1 MTVRGFDPFRP
12 PIFNGPDGQRSGS
25 SGFRRDATTTTA
37 DFAAYLSWV
46 AKGRP
51 LPPLPGVTVDTFER
65 RPTAPTPPSAH
76 EEPLSL
82 GLIWALRGDMF
93 DMNGPPGWTARL
105 LKDVGPLD
113 AQGRPERGLSLWWF
127 LSVLGRDDNQS
138 AARRTRMAKL
148 LDAAHTNPTA
158 RRAVIDAAWS
168 WLREVRA
175 DLDDGSFQ
183 TIGYYAR
190 DHQATIPAFFQ
201 DRAAAARLINAAM
214 RTLQS
219 YQDNPT
225 FIGDAFFV
233 ARQLGGAE
241 LTATRSSAD
250 PSDPP
255 YFTSDDHT
263 VSIAAPLAR
272 RLELFGPHVPQMP
285 AADPDAIASAATTIA
300 AINKEQAN
308 APNGLSERIR
318 LAQLA
323 APQIAALLATNPA
336 QRHALSAHFAGVAG
350 TYGTADRFGGD
361 VLILSGRAVGA
372 PDIRLHFTVQGQL
385 MGLTTA
391 TEPERF
397 VALAPIPSEALVDR
411 IKALPLEQRVF
422 ELAAVAGLNP
432 SDAAVRDF
440 VSGARFVEV
449 TLPNDAGAANRAFR
463 LVNRGLAADVTV
475 LLSVTATTADLCD
488 LVFSTAAGTKTL
500 ADVPAFSAPSFTVD
514 RKRMPLPPAV
524 FELKNV
530 VEEVDRVEGGT
541 RVLGGTQF
549 DRDHN
554 RTPRAFQLSV
564 LGMLDAHIGSSF
576 VIAVDG
582 RPFFLKP
589 DQNGGYRG
597 FGTVAND
604 DKVEVNAELYLHFPD
619 AGEQGFAL
627 PWVKLAWE
635 LPPDPLRSR
644 YVTTASVYAP
654 LTVAPT
660 DGASAKEIYLATAKI
675 GADTFM
681 TRSLPFT
688 RSPSAADAYERLVP
702 PRLDLV
708 RARNRA
714 ALAHYEVQ
722 RAEAASQPQAVK
734 IVSVTAD
741 SVTLQL
747 LPALHTPAAALIL
760 EKQND
765 GSYTR
770 KADALGTKAVRL
782 YRDRANVWALEIAWQ
797 PRDEGGA
804 VRELMRRSLLDLSDT
819 VLAAEPTPQAA
830 FESLLIASSPSE
842 WPVMLERLIAADDEP
857 RALELVRWMLRH
869 DVKPIPEWHDL
880 LAGASVNA
888 QRSGLSRLAEALAP
902 LVNSVPL
909 AQWSPAAFEAA
920 RAQWFKGY
928 ENAAA
933 NGNAEAFLA
942 QLDLGER
949 LYTCA
954 LTKGDRKELA
964 LLASALAATWPQVA
978 KRFDAATQRRMVRS
992 CMARAGDSAA
1002 SIFLEPTTLE
1012 LFVSAADGYEGQ
1024 DGVTLAREMATRSYR
1039 TLTAYGQIITKLSA
1053 LGP

>member
-1 MTVRGFDPFRP
+1 
-12 PIFNGPDGQRSGS
+12 
-25 SGFRRDATTTTA
+25 
-37 DFAAYLSWV
+37 
-46 AKGRP
+46 
-51 LPPLPGVTVDTFER
+51 
-65 RPTAPTPPSAH
+65 
-76 EEPLSL
+76 
-82 GLIWALRGDMF
+82 
-93 DMNGPPGWTARL
+93 
-105 LKDVGPLD
+105 
-113 AQGRPERGLSLWWF
+113 
-127 LSVLGRDDNQS
+127 
-138 AARRTRMAKL
+138 
-148 LDAAHTNPTA
+148 
-158 RRAVIDAAWS
+158 
-168 WLREVRA
+168 
-175 DLDDGSFQ
+175 
-183 TIGYYAR
+183 
-190 DHQATIPAFFQ
+190 
-201 DRAAAARLINAAM
+201 
-214 RTLQS
+214 
-219 YQDNPT
+219 
-225 FIGDAFFV
+225 
-233 ARQLGGAE
+233 
-241 LTATRSSAD
+241 
-250 PSDPP
+250 
-255 YFTSDDHT
+255 
-263 VSIAAPLAR
+263 
-272 RLELFGPHVPQMP
+272 
-285 AADPDAIASAATTIA
+285 
-300 AINKEQAN
+300 
-308 APNGLSERIR
+308 
-318 LAQLA
+318 
-323 APQIAALLATNPA
+323 
-336 QRHALSAHFAGVAG
+336 
-350 TYGTADRFGGD
+350 
-361 VLILSGRAVGA
+361 
-372 PDIRLHFTVQGQL
+372 
-385 MGLTTA
+385 
-391 TEPERF
+391 
-397 VALAPIPSEALVDR
+397 
-411 IKALPLEQRVF
+411 
-422 ELAAVAGLNP
+422 
-432 SDAAVRDF
+432 
-440 VSGARFVEV
+440 
-449 TLPNDAGAANRAFR
+449 
-463 LVNRGLAADVTV
+463 
-475 LLSVTATTADLCD
+475 
-488 LVFSTAAGTKTL
+488 
-500 ADVPAFSAPSFTVD
+500 
-514 RKRMPLPPAV
+514 
-524 FELKNV
+524 
-530 VEEVDRVEGGT
+530 
-541 RVLGGTQF
+541 
-549 DRDHN
+549 
-554 RTPRAFQLSV
+554 
-564 LGMLDAHIGSSF
+564 
-576 VIAVDG
+576 
-582 RPFFLKP
+582 LKP